1 LCDAVPILA
10 KQYTLVR
17 YFAPVTKRPRRGH
30 SRKAA
35 NMDVGEQPF
44 AGRPEQDSAVDLE
57 KRGQP
62 FASERRAVSSGRVAL
77 SLVLGPAIAEH

>member
-1 LCDAVPILA
+1 
-10 KQYTLVR
+10 
-17 YFAPVTKRPRRGH
+17 
-30 SRKAA
+30 
-35 NMDVGEQPF
+35 MDVGEQPF